1 MQRVMLDVRKTSCVI
16 FKSQGGLDFEL
27 NYKYLESELH
37 RGDLGPHK
45 NRQVDLMYKIEL
57 QEKLEKL
64 LDRDYYNI
72 RELRVL
78 LGLKEKQ
85 ANQAFRKLL
94 KINGISRE
102 DAIFRLLGDRFYKE
116 LE

>member
-1 MQRVMLDVRKTSCVI
+1 MII

-27 NYKYLESELH
+27 NYKYLSSEEH

-45 NRQVDLMYKIEL
+45 CKETDLMYKIEL

-64 LDRDYYNI
+64 LDREYYNI

-78 LGLKEKQ
+78 LGLREKQ
-85 ANQAFRKLL
+85 ANRAFRKLL
-94 KINGISRE
+94 KANGIAR
-102 DAIFRLLGDRFYKE
+102 DDVIYRLLGNRYYKE